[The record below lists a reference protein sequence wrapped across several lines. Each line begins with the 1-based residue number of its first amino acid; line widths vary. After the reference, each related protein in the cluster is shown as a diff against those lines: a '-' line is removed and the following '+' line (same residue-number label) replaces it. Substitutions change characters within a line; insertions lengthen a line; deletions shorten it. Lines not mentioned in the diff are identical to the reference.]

1 MADVRPLN
9 LDQKYDDYD
18 YPTISP
24 TNLPGHPG
32 HVSPQQEAQVHQLR
46 MKLEQDGYTER
57 LDTITLVLIPI
68 LHRKDCKLTS
78 AQLRFLRARKFDVAL
93 AEKMYA

>member
-1 MADVRPLN
+1 MADVTPLN
-9 LDQKYDDYD
+9 LDPKYDDYD

-24 TNLPGHPG
+24 TKQPGHPG

-57 LDTITLVLIPI
+57 LDTITLVCMPNLQ
-68 LHRKDCKLTS
+68 RKDCQLTS